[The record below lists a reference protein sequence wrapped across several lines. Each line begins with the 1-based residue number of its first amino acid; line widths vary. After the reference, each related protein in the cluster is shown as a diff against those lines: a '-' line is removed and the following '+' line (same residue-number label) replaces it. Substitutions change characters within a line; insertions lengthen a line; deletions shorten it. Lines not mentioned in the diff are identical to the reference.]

1 MSRDMLEEYNVDELN
16 PRPNPYTEEL
26 LTENS
31 NMQTTEEST
40 RRFEELLSSVERAG
54 IDKLMGYIRNKTDF
68 YKAPAS
74 TRFHL
79 ACEGGLLQHSLNVYD
94 CLVAKKESPIWKP
107 ILSGIPDDSL
117 IIMALLHDL
126 CKSNFYVEGTKNQ
139 KTYDQEKVAAAEPW
153 QRKHDQMGDFIW
165 ETIKTYQIDDQL
177 PLGHGEKSVML
188 IQCYIRLTMQEVMAI
203 RWHMGFSEA
212 KENYN
217 AVGQAMEKYPVVLA
231 LHEADLEATKILE
244 VDS

>member
-1 MSRDMLEEYNVDELN
+1 MLEEYDVDKLN
-16 PRPNPYTEEL
+16 PRPNPYVKEL
-26 LTENS
+26 NTENS
-31 NMQTTEEST
+31 KMQTTEENT
-40 RRFEELLSSVERAG
+40 RRFEELLASVDRAG
-54 IDKLMGYIRNKTDF
+54 IDKLLGYIRKTDF
-68 YKAPAS
+68 YRAPAS

-94 CLVAKKESPIWKP
+94 CLIAKKESPVWKP
-107 ILSGIPDDSL
+107 ILAEIPDESL

-126 CKSNFYVEGTKNQ
+126 CKANFYKEGTKNQ
-139 KTYDQEKVAAAEPW
+139 KTYDPEKVAAAEPW
-153 QRKHDQMGDFIW
+153 QHKHDQMGDYIW
-165 ETIKTYQIDDQL
+165 ETVKTYQIDDQL

-244 VDS
+244 IES

>member
-1 MSRDMLEEYNVDELN
+1 MPTIEENI
-16 PRPNPYTEEL
+16 
-26 LTENS
+26 
-31 NMQTTEEST
+31 
-40 RRFEELLSSVERAG
+40 RRFEELLGSVQKEG
-54 IDKLMGYIRNKTDF
+54 ISKLMNYIRNSTDF

-94 CLVAKKESPIWKP
+94 CLVAKKESPIWKT
-107 ILSGIPDDSL
+107 ILADIPDESL

-126 CKSNFYVEGTKNQ
+126 CKANFYSEGTKNQ
-139 KTYDQEKVAAAEPW
+139 KTYDPEKVAAAEGW
-153 QRKHDQMGDFIW
+153 QRKHDSQGDYIW
-165 ETIKTYQIDDQL
+165 ETVKAYQVDDQL

-188 IQCYIRLTMQEVMAI
+188 VQCYIRLTMQEVMAI
-203 RWHMGFSEA
+203 RWHMGFSEP

-231 LHEADLEATKILE
+231 LHEADLEASKILE
-244 VDS
+244 INNCATGY

>member
-1 MSRDMLEEYNVDELN
+1 MLEECNVDKLN
-16 PRPNPYTEEL
+16 PRPNPCVKEL
-26 LTENS
+26 NTENS
-31 NMQTTEEST
+31 KMQTTEENT
-40 RRFEELLSSVERAG
+40 RRFEELLASVDRAG
-54 IDKLMGYIRNKTDF
+54 IDKLLGYIRKTDF
-68 YKAPAS
+68 YRAPAS

-94 CLVAKKESPIWKP
+94 CLIAKKESPVWKP
-107 ILSGIPDDSL
+107 ILAEIPDESL

-126 CKSNFYVEGTKNQ
+126 CKANFYKEGAKNQ
-139 KTYDQEKVAAAEPW
+139 KTYDPEKVSEAEPW

-165 ETIKTYQIDDQL
+165 ETVKTYQVDDQL

-244 VDS
+244 IES

>member
-1 MSRDMLEEYNVDELN
+1 MPTIEEN
-16 PRPNPYTEEL
+16 TG
-26 LTENS
+26 
-31 NMQTTEEST
+31 
-40 RRFEELLSSVERAG
+40 RFEELLSSVKRTG
-54 IDKLMGYIRNKTDF
+54 IDKLMEYIRNKTDF

-94 CLVAKKESPIWKP
+94 CLIAKKESPVWKP
-107 ILSGIPDDSL
+107 ILAEIPDESL

-126 CKSNFYVEGTKNQ
+126 CKANFYKEGTKNQ
-139 KTYDQEKVAAAEPW
+139 KTYDPEKVAAAEPW

-165 ETIKTYQIDDQL
+165 ETVKTYQVDDQL

-212 KENYN
+212 KENYG

-244 VDS
+244 IES

>member
-1 MSRDMLEEYNVDELN
+1 MLEEYDVDKLN
-16 PRPNPYTEEL
+16 PRQNPYAEEL
-26 LTENS
+26 NKMQIIEEN
-31 NMQTTEEST
+31 T
-40 RRFEELLSSVERAG
+40 RRFEELLASADRAG
-54 IDKLMGYIRNKTDF
+54 IDKLLGYIRKTDF
-68 YKAPAS
+68 YRAPAS

-94 CLVAKKESPIWKP
+94 CLIAKKESPVWKP
-107 ILSGIPDDSL
+107 ILAEIPDESL

-126 CKSNFYVEGTKNQ
+126 CKANFYKEGTKNQ
-139 KTYDQEKVAAAEPW
+139 KTYDPEKVAAAESW

-165 ETIKTYQIDDQL
+165 ETVKTYQVDDQL

-244 VDS
+244 IES

>member
-1 MSRDMLEEYNVDELN
+1 
-16 PRPNPYTEEL
+16 
-26 LTENS
+26 
-31 NMQTTEEST
+31 MQTTEENT
-40 RRFEELLSSVERAG
+40 RRFEELLASVDRAG
-54 IDKLMGYIRNKTDF
+54 IDKLIGYIRNKTDF

-94 CLVAKKESPIWKP
+94 CLVAKKESPVWKS
-107 ILSGIPDDSL
+107 ILEGIPNESL
-117 IIMALLHDL
+117 VIMALLHDL
-126 CKSNFYVEGTKNQ
+126 CKTNFYKEGTKNQ
-139 KTYDQEKVAAAEPW
+139 KTYDSEKVAAAEPW
-153 QRKHDQMGDFIW
+153 QRKHDQMGDFVW

-231 LHEADLEATKILE
+231 LYEADLEATKILE
-244 VDS
+244 AGD

>member
-1 MSRDMLEEYNVDELN
+1 MLEEYDVDKLN
-16 PRPNPYTEEL
+16 PRPNPYVKEL
-26 LTENS
+26 NTENS
-31 NMQTTEEST
+31 KMQTTEENT

-139 KTYDQEKVAAAEPW
+139 KTYDQGKVAAAEPW

-231 LHEADLEATKILE
+231 LCEADLEATKILE
-244 VDS
+244 AGD

>member
-1 MSRDMLEEYNVDELN
+1 MMIEDNIK
-16 PRPNPYTEEL
+16 
-26 LTENS
+26 
-31 NMQTTEEST
+31 
-40 RRFEELLSSVERAG
+40 RFEDLLLSVQRDG
-54 IDKLMGYIRNKTDF
+54 IQKLVNYINKTDF

-94 CLVAKKESPIWKP
+94 CLTAKKDSLVWKP
-107 ILSGIPDDSL
+107 VFDKIPDESL

-126 CKSNFYVEGTKNQ
+126 CKANFYKEGTKNQ
-139 KTYDQEKVAAAEPW
+139 KTYDPEKVAAAEPW
-153 QRKHDQMGDFIW
+153 QRKHDQIGDCIW
-165 ETIKTYQIDDQL
+165 ETVQTYQVDDQL

-188 IQCYIRLTMQEVMAI
+188 LQCYIRLTMQEVMAI

-244 VDS
+244 ANS

>member
-1 MSRDMLEEYNVDELN
+1 MPTIEENIL
-16 PRPNPYTEEL
+16 
-26 LTENS
+26 
-31 NMQTTEEST
+31 
-40 RRFEELLSSVERAG
+40 RFEELLGSVQKEG
-54 IDKLMGYIRNKTDF
+54 ISKLMNYIRNSTDF

-107 ILSGIPDDSL
+107 ILADIPDESL

-126 CKSNFYVEGTKNQ
+126 CKANFYSEGTKNQ
-139 KTYDQEKVAAAEPW
+139 KTYDPEKVAAAEAW
-153 QRKHDQMGDFIW
+153 QRKYDSQGDYIL
-165 ETIKTYQIDDQL
+165 ETVNTYQVDDQL

-188 IQCYIRLTMQEVMAI
+188 VQCYIRLTMQEVMAI
-203 RWHMGFSEA
+203 RWHMGFSEP

-217 AVGQAMEKYPVVLA
+217 AEGQAMEKYPVVLA
-231 LHEADLEATKILE
+231 LHEADLEASKILE

>member
-1 MSRDMLEEYNVDELN
+1 MPTIEENI
-16 PRPNPYTEEL
+16 
-26 LTENS
+26 
-31 NMQTTEEST
+31 
-40 RRFEELLSSVERAG
+40 RRFEELLGSVQKEG
-54 IDKLMGYIRNKTDF
+54 ISKLMNYIQNSTDF

-94 CLVAKKESPIWKP
+94 CLVAKKESPIWKT
-107 ILSGIPDDSL
+107 ILADIPDESL

-126 CKSNFYVEGTKNQ
+126 CKANFYSEGTKNQ
-139 KTYDQEKVAAAEPW
+139 KTYDSEKVAAAEGW
-153 QRKHDQMGDFIW
+153 QRKHDSQGEYIW
-165 ETIKTYQIDDQL
+165 ETVKTYQVDDQL

-188 IQCYIRLTMQEVMAI
+188 VQCYIRLTMQEVMAI
-203 RWHMGFSEA
+203 RWHMGFSEP
-212 KENYN
+212 KENHN

-244 VDS
+244 VNS

>member
-1 MSRDMLEEYNVDELN
+1 MIEDNIK
-16 PRPNPYTEEL
+16 
-26 LTENS
+26 
-31 NMQTTEEST
+31 
-40 RRFEELLSSVERAG
+40 RFEDLLLSVQRDG
-54 IDKLMGYIRNKTDF
+54 IQKLVNYINKTDF

-94 CLVAKKESPIWKP
+94 CLTAKKDSLVWKP
-107 ILSGIPDDSL
+107 VFDKIPDESL
-117 IIMALLHDL
+117 IIMALHHDL
-126 CKSNFYVEGTKNQ
+126 CKANFYKEGTKNQ
-139 KTYDQEKVAAAEPW
+139 KTYDPEKVAAAEPW

-165 ETIKTYQIDDQL
+165 ETVQTYQVDDQL

-188 IQCYIRLTMQEVMAI
+188 LQCYIRLTMHEVMAI

-244 VDS
+244 PNS